1 MLNGTSQRCDKLA
14 LIELRPCTGRAVQRE
29 LRPTGRAAQRELRP
43 TRVSYLPELRTYR
56 ELDYSHAGSWQV
68 GSAQDVFRVWGKR

>member
-14 LIELRPCTGRAVQRE
+14 LIELRPCTGRAV
-29 LRPTGRAAQRELRP
+29 QRELRP